1 MIGTVFSLKSMA
13 SASFAVMQKR
23 TRDIRKSIL
32 LAAILAGPGALLP
45 VDAQIDN
52 MRAVRE
58 FSRLDER
65 FDYWGRCSSERYDLE
80 HRLSYCKS
88 ILTDG
93 RHRAV
98 AVQTEIGNAYFD
110 AGKYPEAIASYEDAL
125 AHEDAM
131 YVNKLDGYRTA
142 ANARL
147 EESLVLSGQ
156 FDAAIEHVN
165 ARLKAPPDDIQ
176 LYNQRC
182 WLRAIAGKELDS
194 ALVDCNEALKRQ
206 PDNPDTLDSR
216 GLVNFKLGNLAGARA
231 DYDAALHKRED
242 MANSRYMRGIIE
254 LRSGDTGA
262 GNDDMDS
269 AKKHN
274 PVIAALYAHYGVE
287 P

>member
-1 MIGTVFSLKSMA
+1 MA
-13 SASFAVMQKR
+13 ASFAVMQKR
-23 TRDIRKSIL
+23 TRDIHKSIL
-32 LAAILAGPGALLP
+32 LAAIFAGPGALLP

-65 FDYWGRCSSERYDLE
+65 FDYWGRCSSKRYDLE

-88 ILTDG
+88 ILADG

-98 AVQTEIGNAYFD
+98 EVLTEIGNAYFE
-110 AGKYPEAIASYEDAL
+110 AGKYPEAIASYENAL

-131 YVNKLDGYRTA
+131 YVNKLDEYRTA
-142 ANARL
+142 ASARL
-147 EESLVLSGQ
+147 EEALVLSGQ

-165 ARLKAPPDDIQ
+165 ARLKDSPDDIQ

-182 WLRAIAGKELDS
+182 RLRAIAGKELDS
-194 ALVDCNEALKRQ
+194 ALADCNEALKRQ

-216 GLVNFKLGNLAGARA
+216 GLVNFKLGNLVGARA
-231 DYDAALHKRED
+231 DYDAALHKSED
-242 MANSRYMRGIIE
+242 MASSRYMRGIIE
-254 LRSGDTGA
+254 LRNGDTSA
-262 GNDDMDS
+262 GNDDIDT
-269 AKKHN
+269 AKQRD